1 LLTLLDWM
9 NFILIED
16 IKTLYHEKDI
26 GSY

>member
-1 LLTLLDWM
+1 LLDWM